1 VDRAVFPFAERDVDR
16 AVFPFADLAE
26 GIDDALPFFPPALLQ
41 AFLSA
46 FLPALFP
53 ETFDFRR
60 YQQHHTT
67 QYL

>member
-1 VDRAVFPFAERDVDR
+1 
-16 AVFPFADLAE
+16 
-26 GIDDALPFFPPALLQ
+26 LPFFPPALL
-41 AFLSA
+41 ST

>member
-1 VDRAVFPFAERDVDR
+1 VDR

-26 GIDDALPFFPPALLQ
+26 GIDDTLPFFPPALLP